1 MRHLKSQGL
10 SGVQMFISDA
20 CLGLVESLGDFY
32 PEALW
37 QRCVVHFYRNV
48 FSYVP
53 RGKMEEVSLM
63 LKAIHASENKEAAR
77 AKAKE
82 VIKKLKEMRLGSAAR
97 WVERCV
103 EETLT
108 YYGFP
113 SSHWRRIRT
122 NNPMERIIREIRRRS
137 RVVGAFPDGQ
147 SALMLCA
154 ARLRHI
160 SGTKWGSRRYLDM
173 DLLREMD
180 RKEEVEVG

>member
-1 MRHLKSQGL
+1 MRHLKSRGL

-108 YYGFP
+108 YYEKQFRRHTGGGSGLTIRWRGF
-113 SSHWRRIRT
+113 SVLRQTSLDFCVNYFRRGNR
-122 NNPMERIIREIRRRS
+122 
-137 RVVGAFPDGQ
+137 PD
-147 SALMLCA
+147 
-154 ARLRHI
+154 
-160 SGTKWGSRRYLDM
+160 
-173 DLLREMD
+173 
-180 RKEEVEVG
+180 

>member
-1 MRHLKSQGL
+1 M
-10 SGVQMFISDA
+10 
-20 CLGLVESLGDFY
+20 GDFY

-97 WVERCV
+97 WVEGGV

-113 SSHWRRIRT
+113 LSH
-122 NNPMERIIREIRRRS
+122 
-137 RVVGAFPDGQ
+137 
-147 SALMLCA
+147 
-154 ARLRHI
+154 
-160 SGTKWGSRRYLDM
+160 
-173 DLLREMD
+173 
-180 RKEEVEVG
+180 

>member
-1 MRHLKSQGL
+1 M
-10 SGVQMFISDA
+10 
-20 CLGLVESLGDFY
+20 GDFY

-97 WVERCV
+97 WGREVCGGDAYVLRV
-103 EETLT
+103 SVVTLAE
-108 YYGFP
+108 G
-113 SSHWRRIRT
+113 
-122 NNPMERIIREIRRRS
+122 
-137 RVVGAFPDGQ
+137 PD
-147 SALMLCA
+147 
-154 ARLRHI
+154 
-160 SGTKWGSRRYLDM
+160 
-173 DLLREMD
+173 
-180 RKEEVEVG
+180 

>member
-1 MRHLKSQGL
+1 M
-10 SGVQMFISDA
+10 
-20 CLGLVESLGDFY
+20 
-32 PEALW
+32 
-37 QRCVVHFYRNV
+37 
-48 FSYVP
+48 
-53 RGKMEEVSLM
+53 
-63 LKAIHASENKEAAR
+63 
-77 AKAKE
+77 
-82 VIKKLKEMRLGSAAR
+82 
-97 WVERCV
+97 

-137 RVVGAFPDGQ
+137 WVVGAFPDGQ

-173 DLLREMD
+173 DLPREMD
-180 RKEEVEVG
+180 RTEEVEVGQLNNRIFRIKDS

>member
-1 MRHLKSQGL
+1 MRHLKSRGL
-10 SGVQMFISDA
+10 SGVRMFISDA

-32 PEALW
+32 PDALW

-53 RGKMEEVSLM
+53 RGK
-63 LKAIHASENKEAAR
+63 
-77 AKAKE
+77 
-82 VIKKLKEMRLGSAAR
+82 
-97 WVERCV
+97 V

-113 SSHWRRIRT
+113 STHWRRIRT

-137 RVVGAFPDGQ
+137 RVVRAFPDGQ

-154 ARLRHI
+154 ARLRHV

-180 RKEEVEVG
+180 RKKEVEVG